1 AWLPYFAVGG
11 TPAWLGWH
19 LMPLIG
25 TVDIAVGVMT
35 LARPRR
41 LFLLYAALWAL
52 WTALLRPLA
61 GQGGWEFVERA
72 GNYGVPLALL
82 SLSGA
87 GGTVADRLRHRGSP
101 RFWSWLAEPVRT
113 LLTAASAAG
122 AERVLRLTPA
132 PV

>member
-1 AWLPYFAVGG
+1 
-11 TPAWLGWH
+11 
-19 LMPLIG
+19 MPLVG

-41 LFLLYAALWAL
+41 LFLLYATLWAL

-82 SLSGA
+82 SLRGA
-87 GGTVADRLRHRGSP
+87 GVGVHRARGQLRGSARP
-101 RFWSWLAEPVRT
+101 ARGAGLAG
-113 LLTAASAAG
+113 AAG
-122 AERVLRLTPA
+122 AGAFRSGERGETRCPGR
-132 PV
+132 